1 MSFYY
6 TIIKR
11 EQFPPGK
18 LLLLLFHCRNHDV
31 IRVGSLRGSYLKI
44 IDRLIEAFERL
55 CDGKFND
62 GGFFEVERP
71 NDVTVLSC
79 ELRYRIDT
87 KGFYQPVYLFELASE
102 DGSYMDWIM
111 IPAMK

>member
-1 MSFYY
+1 MSSKCADSSTPLHSAQNDILVTLFVF
-6 TIIKR
+6 TIRLLKADSL
-11 EQFPPGK
+11 K
-18 LLLLLFHCRNHDV
+18 L
-31 IRVGSLRGSYLKI
+31 KM
-44 IDRLIEAFERL
+44 

-71 NDVTVLSC
+71 HDVTVLSC

-87 KGFYQPVYLFELASE
+87 KGFYQPVYLFELSSE
-102 DGSYMDWIM
+102 DGSYNDWIM